1 MTLRSVAQRYELA
14 VGGKLSPS
22 AADALDSFKV
32 VNADED
38 CTYLTGRVERQGH
51 LYDVLAA
58 IGTLKI
64 DLISLRP
71 ITGEDN
77 LGIETSRQECE
88 SWMNVEVAG

>member
-1 MTLRSVAQRYELA
+1 MTLRPVAQCYVLA

-22 AADALDSFKV
+22 AADALDGFKV
-32 VNADED
+32 VSANED
-38 CTYLTGRVERQGH
+38 CTYLTGRVEGQGH
-51 LYDVLAA
+51 LYDVLAT

-71 ITGEDN
+71 ITGEVY

-88 SWMNVEVAG
+88 SWMNVEAAG